1 MGCHRRG
8 DQRLVGDDRGQ
19 ATVEY
24 AVVAALALGAL
35 VAGSLLA
42 RALGGGL
49 LVEHALMAATHH
61 AQLAAGWAADVFCY

>member
-1 MGCHRRG
+1 M
-8 DQRLVGDDRGQ
+8 
-19 ATVEY
+19 
-24 AVVAALALGAL
+24 VAALALGAL